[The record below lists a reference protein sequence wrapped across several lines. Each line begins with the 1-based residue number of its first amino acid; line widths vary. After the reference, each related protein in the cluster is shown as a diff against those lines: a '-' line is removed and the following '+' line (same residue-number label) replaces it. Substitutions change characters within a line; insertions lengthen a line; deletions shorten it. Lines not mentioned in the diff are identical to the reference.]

1 MALIPEAFE
10 LYEARTAERDYT
22 LVMNEVYRDKCAQ
35 YATVAARAVETP
47 CEADPTPESPGVLD
61 TPELTAGECEV
72 TIRRDRDG
80 KQHAFR
86 VRKCDDTPGRDP
98 IYFIDVNADATG
110 RLKDWVYLGLF
121 RPDAI
126 HDDDVVRLT
135 KGSRYADDST
145 ECRVARYFLIQ
156 ILYGVPTSRGFTI
169 THNVTHRQAFQNA

>member
-22 LVMNEVYRDKCAQ
+22 LVIDEVYRDKCPQ

-47 CEADPTPESPGVLD
+47 QQAEPTPEASDVLG
-61 TPELTAGECEV
+61 TAALTAGECEV

-86 VRKCDDTPGRDP
+86 IRKCDDTPGRDP
-98 IYFIDVNADATG
+98 IYFLDVNADATA
-110 RLKDWVYLGLF
+110 RLNDWVYLGLF
-121 RPDAI
+121 CPDAI
-126 HDDDVVRLT
+126 HDEDVVRLT
-135 KGSRYADDST
+135 KGSRYADDSL

-169 THNVTHRQAFQNA
+169 AHNVTHRHPAATA